1 MSINATIFLDID
13 GVMLP
18 HGPLVYQICPHCS
31 LEASDA
37 SAKTFVHLEE
47 EGDSLAQVCKS
58 CADSKN
64 IRYNQGKN
72 QFPRRCLVALE
83 HILTHSN
90 CNCEIVLSSTWRVES
105 RYIEI
110 VMNQFRGSNLPNLQ
124 AVAEKV
130 MKTTSVE
137 NHSIRQHEIMEYV
150 NEHKI
155 ENWVAL
161 DDDNSIVDDP
171 RFAKQ
176 FEFHAVLTNAQV
188 GLTRKNGQKAIVFLF
203 PHSALHQNFC
213 YVPATAAASA

>member
-130 MKTTSVE
+130 SNTQRLCEV
-137 NHSIRQHEIMEYV
+137 NVYV
-150 NEHKI
+150 AKLLNY
-155 ENWVAL
+155 NV
-161 DDDNSIVDDP
+161 
-171 RFAKQ
+171 FA
-176 FEFHAVLTNAQV
+176 
-188 GLTRKNGQKAIVFLF
+188 
-203 PHSALHQNFC
+203 
-213 YVPATAAASA
+213 